1 MPHVLIVD
9 DDANTR
15 EALTELVKAEGF
27 PTAQAGDLREA
38 RIPVVRQRPDV
49 VLIDLML
56 PDGSGMEWAQNFD
69 ERGSV
74 EIILITGHASVE
86 TAVEALRLGATDY
99 LTKPIN
105 IERLKKI
112 LARVPRTG
120 DLKEEIGSLR
130 GELRL
135 LGHFGRLLG
144 ASAPMQE
151 LYDQIA
157 RVAPTEATVLII
169 GESGTG
175 KELVA
180 QTICELSRRRRQP
193 FFAINCGAVSPNLIE
208 TEMFGHE
215 RGSFT
220 GADRV
225 HEGFFERA
233 HGG

>member
-27 PTAQAGDLREA
+27 TTAQAGDLREA
-38 RIPVVRQRPDV
+38 RIHVVRQRPDV

-112 LARVPRTG
+112 LSRVPRTG

-130 GELRL
+130 GELRR

-157 RVAPTEATVLII
+157 RVAPTEATL
-169 GESGTG
+169 
-175 KELVA
+175 
-180 QTICELSRRRRQP
+180 
-193 FFAINCGAVSPNLIE
+193 
-208 TEMFGHE
+208 
-215 RGSFT
+215 
-220 GADRV
+220 
-225 HEGFFERA
+225 
-233 HGG
+233 